1 MNKQETNL
9 KQAEDR
15 VERKWLSWLAPQIRN
30 DIRHHDVL
38 TAIIAILGW
47 MCYFIFLLMLVWVVT
62 TLVHNDMIE
71 KSAAREITAAGE
83 AWKPEQKSAELEK
96 AYAYNDAVS
105 KYFNGRILADT
116 TNEEGATIERE
127 DKAYQNT
134 LNVDGSGGMARLEIP
149 KISVDIPV
157 GHTTLA
163 HVLNRGAGHVYG
175 TALPVGQPGTESVI
189 AAHSGGFQG
198 LLFTRLHELKDG
210 DLFVIDV
217 AGERQVYKVFNKR
230 TILPDQLEDALV
242 QIRDMERDDNNAIVT
257 LVTCTPIGVNTHR
270 LLVSGIRVPDSQAK
284 FAYNQ
289 GDGRLRWFLI
299 GVTSSLI
306 ALLLGLAFL
315 ALWKKGHGL
324 PRLKH
329 CAGWQ
334 GVSPLPGLGDDAQ

>member
-1 MNKQETNL
+1 MSEQETKL
-9 KQAEDR
+9 EQVEDR
-15 VERKWLSWLAPQIRN
+15 VEKRWPKWLAPQIRG
-30 DIRHHDVL
+30 DVSRHDL
-38 TAIIAILGW
+38 PTAIIAAFGW
-47 MCYFIFLLMLVWVVT
+47 LCYLAFLLMLIWVVG
-62 TLVHNDMIE
+62 TLVHNDMLE
-71 KSAAREITAAGE
+71 KEAARNITE
-83 AWKPEQKSAELEK
+83 ASRSWSVQRKNAELEK
-96 AYAYNDAVS
+96 AYAYNHDLR

-116 TNEEGATIERE
+116 TNENDATIERE
-127 DKAYQNT
+127 DARYNST
-134 LNVDGSGGMARLEIP
+134 LNVDGNGGMARLVIP

-175 TALPVGQPGTESVI
+175 TDMPVGESGTLSAI

-198 LLFTRLHELKDG
+198 LLFTRLNELDDG
-210 DLFVIDV
+210 DTFEIQV
-217 AGERQVYKVFNKR
+217 AGETQVYRVFNKR
-230 TILPDQLEDALV
+230 TILPDQLEDNLA
-242 QIRDMERDDNNAIVT
+242 QIRDMEGRNDNAIVT
-257 LVTCTPIGVNTHR
+257 LITCTPLGVNTHR

-315 ALWKKGHGL
+315 TLWKKGHGL